1 MITFNH
7 HCRLLILLLVIAFCG
22 NLPGYS
28 QAADQKVTID
38 LTDATLAQVF
48 KSIEK
53 QTTYRFS
60 YKKSAIDATPDIT
73 VRMSDAPVGAVLDK
87 ALAGRNLSYSIVSDK
102 SIVIVDKN
110 SAGNSGKAAKG
121 GVRISGIIVDNTDEP
136 VIGASV
142 RVKGSDKG
150 TVTNI
155 DGEYTLDGVVPGSTV
170 DVSFIGYEGNKFKV
184 EAGKSTYNIVLREN
198 SQLLDEMVV
207 VGYGT
212 QKKSI

>member
-110 SAGNSGKAAKG
+110 SAGT
-121 GVRISGIIVDNTDEP
+121 R
-136 VIGASV
+136 
-142 RVKGSDKG
+142 
-150 TVTNI
+150 
-155 DGEYTLDGVVPGSTV
+155 L
-170 DVSFIGYEGNKFKV
+170 
-184 EAGKSTYNIVLREN
+184 
-198 SQLLDEMVV
+198 
-207 VGYGT
+207 
-212 QKKSI
+212 